1 MGDPVSASEYYQLH
15 NSFTKQLL
23 DSKSPLIYIS
33 YCRYAILLSDIPH
46 EYPTSHLYLQMT
58 LYLQVTGGIFHGMPG
73 ESISPVYSSLLKN
86 SFWLMALLLSQ

>member
-33 YCRYAILLSDIPH
+33 YTMLLSDIPH
-46 EYPTSHLYLQMT
+46 EYPMSHLYLKVT
-58 LYLQVTGGIFHGMPG
+58 LCLQVTGGMFHGVPG
-73 ESISPVYSSLLKN
+73 ESISPVYSSLLEN
-86 SFWLMALLLSQ
+86 SF